1 MSKATF
7 EICNIIVFKY
17 DTEVKKFPQY
27 QQSESLSIR
36 KLYFTK
42 IFDIKIS
49 RSSNFL
55 SYIIQKNL
63 DILEYMKHFNQ
74 LWSLIWFTNKK
85 NMQIMSKT
93 ETASVV

>member
-7 EICNIIVFKY
+7 EIWNIIVFKY

-36 KLYFTK
+36 KLF
-42 IFDIKIS
+42 FEIKIS

-63 DILEYMKHFNQ
+63 DILEYMKHFN
-74 LWSLIWFTNKK
+74 
-85 NMQIMSKT
+85 
-93 ETASVV
+93 